1 LLILLLVLAFDP
13 SRCAAPTALTVAAD
27 FSPLMVITEGKTAQG
42 FPYLSGGVGAYE
54 RKGLEQ
60 RGKAF
65 NVKLAFAERRGACLA
80 DVRVVIGD
88 GTGGEIVSLTNR

>member
-1 LLILLLVLAFDP
+1 
-13 SRCAAPTALTVAAD
+13 
-27 FSPLMVITEGKTAQG
+27 
-42 FPYLSGGVGAYE
+42 LSGGVDAYE